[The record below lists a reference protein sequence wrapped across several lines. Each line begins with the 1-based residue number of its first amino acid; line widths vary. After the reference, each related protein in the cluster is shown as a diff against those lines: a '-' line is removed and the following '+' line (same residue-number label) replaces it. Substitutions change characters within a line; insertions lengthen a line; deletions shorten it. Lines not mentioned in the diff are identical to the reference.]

1 MKPIYSMT
9 GYATEKSALSNGE
22 ITCEFRT
29 LNSRYLEIYLKLPQ
43 QLRNYED
50 AFKNVI
56 RKHID
61 RAKVNCVITIS
72 ETEVLPDMMQ
82 INAPLVK
89 MYRHL
94 LEDLRMSADIKE
106 PLKISDFLQFKD
118 LFNIAENVVDDSLV
132 QVVENLLVLT
142 IKQLNIARSEE
153 GENLRKDML
162 SRLNNVMQMAN
173 EVQTYAAQNSRMEF
187 QKQMERLKNL
197 IDDNK
202 LDRNRLEMEV
212 ALISDRVDISEEIVR
227 LNSHIELFKEDLE
240 QGSPIGKKL
249 NFILQEMH
257 REANT
262 MSSKN
267 TLIEISHRVVAIK
280 EEIERMREQVQ
291 NIE

>member
-89 MYRHL
+89 MYRRL

-118 LFNIAENVVDDSLV
+118 LFNIAENVADDSLV
-132 QVVENLLVLT
+132 KVVEKLLVQT
-142 IKQLNIARSEE
+142 IKQLNVARSEE

-162 SRLNNVMQMAN
+162 SRLNNVMQMGN

>member
-89 MYRHL
+89 MYRRL

-132 QVVENLLVLT
+132 QVVENLLVQT
-142 IKQLNIARSEE
+142 IKQLNVARSEE

>member
-9 GYATEKSALSNGE
+9 GYATEKSALSDGE

-89 MYRHL
+89 MYRRL

-132 QVVENLLVLT
+132 QVVENLLVQT
-142 IKQLNIARSEE
+142 IKQLNVARSEE

>member
-89 MYRHL
+89 MYRRL

-118 LFNIAENVVDDSLV
+118 LFNIAENVADDSLV
-132 QVVENLLVLT
+132 KVVEKLLIQT
-142 IKQLNIARSEE
+142 IKQLNVARSEE

-162 SRLNNVMQMAN
+162 SRLNNVMQMGN